1 MECDLGP
8 MPLAFLDAG
17 TAGLEAEE
25 LARLCAE
32 QGLLG
37 RPPVED
43 GPAATGAST
52 AIGPGFPDRLR

>member
-1 MECDLGP
+1 

-37 RPPVED
+37 RAPVED
-43 GPAATGAST
+43 GQGATGAST